1 MSRHN
6 APAQCRMR
14 ESTCP
19 PTITIHSLDRRH
31 GHWSL
36 NAASYPEFVATSSMT
51 CSPPSRTFSP
61 TDLTLPRTSG
71 HPDLSLPRT
80 SGHPDLSLP
89 RTSGHPDLSL
99 PRTLGHPDLSLPRTS
114 GHPDLPLPRTL
125 GHPDLSLPRT
135 SSLPAR
141 TYLSRNMKPG
151 PAIHPV
157 PDLQSRTS
165 SPDLQSR
172 GPGATPDPEPQ
183 PPSPVSVPAQFSGSA
198 GRTGC

>member
-61 TDLTLPRTSG
+61 TDLT
-71 HPDLSLPRT
+71 
-80 SGHPDLSLP
+80 
-89 RTSGHPDLSL
+89 
-99 PRTLGHPDLSLPRTS
+99 LPRTS

-183 PPSPVSVPAQFSGSA
+183 PPSPVSVPAPFSGSA